1 MVEPDGFANSSNST
15 KEMSSRSVSIEAD
28 GLGFNAN
35 GFFEEEEETLVSL
48 GENGE
53 YYKLLPRIQV
63 ELGGKLVNALVDT
76 GASVNFIRPDLLVGR
91 DLTGL
96 PNPAIVHLGCT
107 NLTSPS
113 LGHLN
118 VPITIAN
125 QEIVVKTT
133 VLSNLNEQL
142 ILGMPFFLQTQAVL
156 DISNNCV
163 YFGTEKR
170 SVVTWENILTN
181 IENDHPTI
189 SILQEDVEGE
199 KDEGLSSSEDDDG
212 EEISEMRIEI
222 FDTCD
227 MWECLLPNV
236 TVKGNVGTKEIPG
249 GELNQ
254 MVTLYEKIIQA
265 QETSECIIR
274 FKDRLERAR
283 QAQEPTDYEQR
294 ISTEFLIENGILY
307 FVGSDQTL
315 RRVVVPKPLFF
326 QVNAYARKILKK
338 YRMSECNAV
347 TTPCEGMSSKDHEE
361 ALLDDEVP
369 YRQAVGIMYLMAT
382 HISYAVSVVAESL
395 EKPSV
400 TNWKA
405 VKRIL
410 KYLKGTLDYG
420 LLYRAEFKFK
430 ELEAYC
436 DADGCDLKTRR
447 SRTGIVCKYSAG
459 G

>member
-1 MVEPDGFANSSNST
+1 MVEPDGFANSSNLT
-15 KEMSSRSVSIEAD
+15 KEMSSLSVSIEAD

-170 SVVTWENILTN
+170 SVATWENILTN
-181 IENDHPTI
+181 IENDHPII

-199 KDEGLSSSEDDDG
+199 KDEQLSSSEDDDG

-236 TVKGNVGTKEIPG
+236 TVEGNVGTKEIPG

-326 QVNAYARKILKK
+326 QVVRMVHK
-338 YRMSECNAV
+338 YNRRSNQQAWEEDCMKAAINAV
-347 TTPCEGMSSKDHEE
+347 REGTNSIDAAQKITTF
-361 ALLDDEVP
+361 
-369 YRQAVGIMYLMAT
+369 Q
-382 HISYAVSVVAESL
+382 
-395 EKPSV
+395 
-400 TNWKA
+400 
-405 VKRIL
+405 
-410 KYLKGTLDYG
+410 
-420 LLYRAEFKFK
+420 
-430 ELEAYC
+430 
-436 DADGCDLKTRR
+436 
-447 SRTGIVCKYSAG
+447 
-459 G
+459 